1 MKLYI
6 MVVMGS
12 GVFDSLLK
20 PFTAEKYP
28 GERHARSL
36 DPKHFLQGYNYVGP
50 GTQVDLRDRV
60 GDNKPLNALDRA
72 AEKHD
77 RAYIR
82 EKKGYDRDKN
92 KAKHIRNVWTAD
104 DEFVDEAEGQD
115 DDPVMGFA
123 TAKMIRGKEMAE
135 KAGLLPTTT
144 FEGFGEGEQ
153 EDEED
158 DVDPTKRLKKK
169 IKKLMKK
176 PRKYL
181 SRNSRR
187 RRRMKTMEQE
197 GGLSPLVIPVA
208 TALAPVA
215 GDLLSDLYG
224 FIKKKITGQ
233 GINLNSLKNKK
244 DKTEF
249 MIEVLRKL

>member
-1 MKLYI
+1 
-6 MVVMGS
+6 
-12 GVFDSLLK
+12 
-20 PFTAEKYP
+20 
-28 GERHARSL
+28 
-36 DPKHFLQGYNYVGP
+36 
-50 GTQVDLRDRV
+50 
-60 GDNKPLNALDRA
+60 
-72 AEKHD
+72 
-77 RAYIR
+77 
-82 EKKGYDRDKN
+82 
-92 KAKHIRNVWTAD
+92 
-104 DEFVDEAEGQD
+104 
-115 DDPVMGFA
+115 
-123 TAKMIRGKEMAE
+123 
-135 KAGLLPTTT
+135 
-144 FEGFGEGEQ
+144 
-153 EDEED
+153 
-158 DVDPTKRLKKK
+158 
-169 IKKLMKK
+169 MKK

-249 MIEVLRKL
+249 MIEVLKKL